1 MEKSVRLKICSG
13 DKRKF
18 GDDITNLGPLIPLNS
33 QEARK
38 PAIPSIRKLKNPSP
52 SSIPDENEQPVTKKV
67 KKNYFAHEKFQLLT
81 AMKNLRQ
88 FLNNS

>member
-18 GDDITNLGPLIPLNS
+18 GDDITNLGPLIPLKS

-38 PAIPSIRKLKNPSP
+38 PTIPSIRKLKNQ
-52 SSIPDENEQPVTKKV
+52 SIPDENEQPVTKKV